1 VIELHKLTCNY
12 DKRIILQNINIKINS
27 HISIL
32 GANGSGKSTLA
43 KAICNMIAYTGN
55 IIIDGQN
62 IQLYTPKEKAKKIA
76 YIPTKLAIYDE
87 FLTLE
92 DFVLLG
98 RFAHKKNFFDY
109 SAQDKKIAE
118 EKMAF
123 FNLIHLKKHPLVSL
137 SSGETALALM
147 AQALTQESEIIIFDE
162 PTANLDPKN
171 SKIIASHIKKLKQTH
186 QTILITHDIHLA
198 RFIDNHVLFLQEKQ
212 VFYFENNFFTDEN
225 LSRLYGVRFSSLEIQ
240 YE

>member
-1 VIELHKLTCNY
+1 MIELHSLTCNY
-12 DKRIILQNINIKINS
+12 GEKVVLEDLTLTIAS

-43 KAICNMIAYTGN
+43 KAICDMITYDGN
-55 IIIDGQN
+55 IILDGKN
-62 IQLYTPKEKAKKIA
+62 IQTYTDKERARKIA
-76 YIPTKLAIYDE
+76 YIPTKLDFYDE
-87 FLTLE
+87 FLSLE
-92 DFVLLG
+92 EFVLLG

-109 SAQDKKIAE
+109 SVQDRKKAQEQMD
-118 EKMAF
+118 F
-123 FNLIHLKKHPLVSL
+123 LHLSHLKKHTLSSL

-171 SKIIASHIKKLKQTH
+171 SKIIAQHMKNLKQTH
-186 QTILITHDIHLA
+186 QTVVITHDIHLA
-198 RFIDNHVLFLQEKQ
+198 HFLENQVLFLQEKKALC
-212 VFYFENNFFTDEN
+212 FEDDFFTDTT
-225 LSRLYGVRFSSLEIQ
+225 LSKLYGVSFSSLDVC